1 MKLEQNQKREIENYL
16 KRYASQFFDI
26 DFNDRFSKDFW
37 IDWHIDFNKSWARI
51 TIPLEGIQGW
61 RLCGCGCRQ
70 QQRKQQQA
78 QQPHAA

>member
-1 MKLEQNQKREIENYL
+1 VKLEQNQKREIENYL

-61 RLCGCGCRQ
+61 HCAIEFKPQ
-70 QQRKQQQA
+70 FEASK
-78 QQPHAA
+78 